1 MTEPHFYS
9 QIFTQMRQ
17 WINPTD
23 RRHLQGFSEAVSS
36 ILQAESGC
44 PSHWLPYLSH
54 CNCNARNHLQR
65 LHDFLQNPA
74 ITAARYYE
82 PLVQHILQAWAGQSM
97 TLGDSHQR
105 DYRIE

>member
-1 MTEPHFYS
+1 MTEPHLYS
-9 QIFTQMRQ
+9 QMFTQMRQ

-23 RRHLQGFSEAVSS
+23 RRHLQGFSEAVSR

-44 PSHWLPYLSH
+44 PSHLLPYLSH
-54 CNCNARNHLQR
+54 RNCNARNHLQR

-82 PLVQHILQAWAGQSM
+82 PPRPAYPAS
-97 TLGDSHQR
+97 LGRTIHDIR
-105 DYRIE
+105 RFPPKRLPN